1 MKNSE
6 LTKAILKGM
15 GFRWKN
21 FLVFSLFMGAF
32 FGGLYL
38 WHLNDVSQA
47 SFDFSDVAQYQSLS
61 SKTFDIVIKQN
72 GQVLVDGKNMPSAF
86 KIYADHDEM
95 RLILLD
101 NPGIFIQNV
110 TAVVHLPQS
119 VSQNEIEQTTYAV
132 HGVGSYD
139 NSFQDSQTLV
149 YEASDI
155 ASTSTLTI
163 LTKFPKGLVHP
174 PIAKLILYY
183 IQALSAQS
191 YLILAI
197 ILPLVTLLVTLFMVL
212 KRRKDQIIS
221 LNVSPSAK
229 PPALVSP
236 AVVGVLLDGRV
247 GPREIAATLI
257 DLAQR
262 GYIYIIRKENSFTF
276 GKRKSVPFDDLPELK
291 SYEKLLLSKIFMPH
305 DYRSTKADV
314 EMRVGHHIFSR
325 KMAQVFLGIYNDAT
339 RAGYFIQN
347 PARVHARWK
356 YTGIAFLFL
365 SLLGFVQSA
374 FYAPDPKFTLLFW
387 VGGMAASAVIIK
399 ISGLMPARSKL
410 GGQHLTFWMAF
421 RKYLKLH
428 QMIPRGA
435 SSQDVFGQY
444 LAYAVVFGVEDA
456 WAKRF
461 MQENFT
467 KPKWYESQEPV
478 ITLDEFIGGLFP
490 LISFASELLAESHE
504 PTVE

>member
-6 LTKAILKGM
+6 LTRAILKSVT
-15 GFRWKN
+15 FRWKK
-21 FLVFSLFMGAF
+21 FLVFSLFVVAI
-32 FGGLYL
+32 FGVLYF
-38 WHLNDVSQA
+38 WHLSDTSQA

-61 SKTFDIVIKQN
+61 SKTVNIVIKQN

-101 NPGIFIQNV
+101 NPGVFIQNL
-110 TAVVHLPQS
+110 TAVVHLPQA
-119 VSQNEIEQTTYAV
+119 VNRNEIEQTTYAI
-132 HGVGSYD
+132 HGVGSYENYFQ
-139 NSFQDSQTLV
+139 NSTTLV
-149 YEASDI
+149 YKASDI

-163 LTKFPKGLVHP
+163 LTKFPKDLVHP
-174 PIAKLILYY
+174 PIAKVILYY
-183 IQALSAQS
+183 IQAISAQS
-191 YLILAI
+191 YLVLAI
-197 ILPLVTLLVTLFMVL
+197 ILPLVALIVTLFMVL

-221 LNVSPSAK
+221 LNVAPNSR
-229 PPALVSP
+229 PPALVLP

-262 GYIYIIRKENSFTF
+262 GYIYIIHKDVSFTF

-291 SYEKLLLSKIFMPH
+291 PFERILLSKIFISQ

-325 KMAQVFLGIYNDAT
+325 KMAQVFLGIYNEAT
-339 RAGYFIQN
+339 NAGYFIQN

-356 YTGIAFLFL
+356 YTGIAFFFL
-365 SLLGFVQSA
+365 SLLGFAQSA

-387 VGGMAASAVIIK
+387 VGGMAASSVIIK
-399 ISGLMPARSKL
+399 ISGLMPARSDL
-410 GGQHLTFWMAF
+410 GSRALTPWMAF
-421 RKYLKLH
+421 RKYLKSNRP
-428 QMIPRGA
+428 ITRGA
-435 SSQDVFGQY
+435 SNQDIFGRC

-467 KPKWYESQEPV
+467 KPTWYESQEAV
-478 ITLDEFIGGLFP
+478 VTLDEFIGGLFP
-490 LISFASELLAESHE
+490 LIAFASELLAESHE